1 MLALTA
7 FKSCSGM
14 CFEVSKLIRS
24 SGGVDST
31 VCVFFFYAKICG
43 ESCCHCSVLNVCFW
57 FADCT
62 FLWTSSE
69 GSTRV
74 MK

>member
-31 VCVFFFYAKICG
+31 VCVFFFMRR
-43 ESCCHCSVLNVCFW
+43 
-57 FADCT
+57 FA
-62 FLWTSSE
+62 E
-69 GSTRV
+69 RV
-74 MK
+74 VATAAFSF